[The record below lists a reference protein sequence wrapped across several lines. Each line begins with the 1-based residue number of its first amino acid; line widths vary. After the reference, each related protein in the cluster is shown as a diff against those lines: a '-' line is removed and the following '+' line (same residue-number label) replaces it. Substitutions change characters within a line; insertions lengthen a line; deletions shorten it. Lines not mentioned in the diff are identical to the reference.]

1 MNFRHHLETRIHI
14 RATAQQIWTV
24 LMDFERYPQWNP
36 FIRKLQGFAEPGQ
49 TLRVEVLPVGG
60 QPMKF
65 KPKVLVVQKAH
76 ELRWLGRFLF
86 KGLFDGEHYFRLESV
101 SDGVVFIHG
110 ENFRGL
116 LVPLFRRMLQQQTLA
131 GFSAMNEAL
140 RQRAES
146 FGRGDA

>member
-36 FIRKLQGFAEPGQ
+36 FIRQLQGFAEPGQ
-49 TLRVEVLPVGG
+49 NLRVEVLPVGG

-65 KPKVLVVQKAH
+65 KPKVLVVQKVH

-101 SDGVVFIHG
+101 SDGVVFIHS

>member
-36 FIRKLQGFAEPGQ
+36 FIRQLQGFAEPGQ

-60 QPMKF
+60 QPMMF
-65 KPKVLVVQKAH
+65 KPKVLVVKKAH
-76 ELRWLGRFLF
+76 ELRWLGIFLF
-86 KGLFDGEHYFRLESV
+86 KRLFDGEHYFRLEPV
-101 SDGVVFIHG
+101 SDGVIFIHG

-116 LVPLFRRMLQQQTLA
+116 LVPLFRRMLQRRTLP
-131 GFSAMNEAL
+131 GFEAMNVAL
-140 RQRAES
+140 RHRVEVLD
-146 FGRGDA
+146 RGQT